1 MANYKGT
8 IKFIGESNDWALV
21 EERALSENVATSTGL
36 GTGDGSET
44 SFSGTLSTI
53 VEEGELTLKVNNVDQ
68 NITDASGVITGST
81 ITTST
86 GRSST
91 VDYETGA
98 LQIYFKPANAPGSGH
113 AVVMEYQYS
122 SVPELF
128 DGHRLVKGDFSSRSV
143 GDAIYYDYAT
153 FSDFNDGYN
162 VSETYES

>member
-1 MANYKGT
+1 MADYKGT
-8 IKFIGESNDWALV
+8 IKFIGEQGDWALV
-21 EERALSENVATSTGL
+21 EEYKLTENVATSTGI

-53 VEEGELTLKVNNVDQ
+53 VEEGELTLKVGGVDQ
-68 NITDASGVITGST
+68 SITDASGVITGAT

-91 VDYETGA
+91 INYETGA
-98 LQIYFKPANAPGSGH
+98 LQIYFAPASAPGSGS

-122 SVPELF
+122 SAPTDF
-128 DGHRLVKGDFSSRSV
+128 DRHRLVKGSFSSRSV
-143 GDAIYYDYAT
+143 GDSIYYDYAT

-162 VSETYES
+162 VTETYES